1 MEEAAGQS
9 PESARPGRRRSLWEL
24 AEVRQRARE
33 SCEYQL
39 WQSCGRQVPSTR
51 RTMGCPSAF
60 GRSQVVPQSRL
71 FPWRCEVTWP
81 EVRVAR
87 PSRGTALRGR
97 QRLWR
102 LATLPQGPSGE
113 LQPQRVAVLHGVS
126 VPGLEPPT
134 TAPPS
139 PSTEVS
145 SPRSPRESA
154 QSQQPTPRS
163 RRAPLG
169 APRLTWE
176 EQERRRRR
184 QGQAP
189 DHNALSLRYPAQP
202 AYSFAS
208 KTNRGVRLFRD
219 LRGSLPLEGWP
230 RQRADVA
237 KQSL

>member
-60 GRSQVVPQSRL
+60 GRSQVVPQSRAME
-71 FPWRCEVTWP
+71 PQPRSP
-81 EVRVAR
+81 G
-87 PSRGTALRGR
+87 PKYAL
-97 QRLWR
+97 
-102 LATLPQGPSGE
+102 
-113 LQPQRVAVLHGVS
+113 
-126 VPGLEPPT
+126 PGLQEVPPSVVVKGFGGSPRFHKDQVENFNPSASPFSTVYPYPEPPT